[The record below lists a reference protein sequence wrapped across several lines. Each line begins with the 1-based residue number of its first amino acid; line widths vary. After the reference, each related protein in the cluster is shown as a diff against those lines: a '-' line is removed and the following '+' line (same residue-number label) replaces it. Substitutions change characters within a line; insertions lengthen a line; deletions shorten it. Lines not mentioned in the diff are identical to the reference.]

1 MEAPVEIRYAGVV
14 IGRAQEVRTA
24 DDESVFFLPGKD
36 PMPVGTLLRLRS
48 GARET
53 SARVLRAV
61 ESTDPQIAGMQV
73 RLIGEAEEVAPDW
86 IPAPPQ
92 AKTAAKAGTPTPA
105 VEVDVGLMQAELAKH
120 APAMVTDSGPIPE
133 AVPVTVGSSLTG
145 ALERAAAAAPAEP
158 AQPEPQAAPAPA
170 PEPLATAAEPAVT
183 APSPTIPEADASPSE
198 PAPAA
203 AKSPG
208 ESVNEGRADAAEGA
222 AENGASGTADD
233 VAPGEMPPARPIAGP
248 STRRKTK
255 RRR

>member
-92 AKTAAKAGTPTPA
+92 AKTAAKSGTPTPA
-105 VEVDVGLMQAELAKH
+105 VEVDVGLMQAELARH

-158 AQPEPQAAPAPA
+158 AQPEPQAAPAPVA
-170 PEPLATAAEPAVT
+170 EQAAT
-183 APSPTIPEADASPSE
+183 APSEAIPEAGASPAAASE

-203 AKSPG
+203 AESPG
-208 ESVNEGRADAAEGA
+208 EGANGDRADAAEGA
-222 AENGASGTADD
+222 AEDGGSGTTDGG
-233 VAPGEMPPARPIAGP
+233 APGELPVARPIAGP